1 MDPGWTST
9 TGAPPVDLRGP
20 TVHAPGRDHSV
31 SRWGWLGW
39 ATRSVD
45 LYQPEADH
53 GLRNAWVAA
62 AAAAGVAAL
71 GGVQVWNFHG
81 RQSQSGLVSYVV
93 VRALVALV
101 LTPLIVSVYLALPDL
116 ARRLLRRLRED
127 HVIQVRSDEQ
137 LDAAAP
143 ELGWLNHNRLV
154 LPAAVLAVAYL
165 AYELAT
171 DQRDLAPPIGVVVVG
186 SLVAQA
192 VLLYLAV
199 VTTVHLGIV
208 ARAVG
213 KLLRGLPL
221 HLQPL
226 HPDRCGGLWIVGRL
240 FSLTLSVAVVYGA
253 TALCLGLV
261 LAAWHQAP
269 LAAYR
274 HPELALL
281 AVCYLA
287 LLPSA
292 FLNLLWLPHQL
303 LERRRSELLKPVA
316 RAFDAA
322 IATARPSRADDAT
335 RLRAKADS
343 LSEVARQLRILDQA
357 WPVWPLRTKR
367 LGPVVVTAVLPLVVP
382 LMSTALSKLL
392 SG

>member
-1 MDPGWTST
+1 MIRPAPDTAVGLPGMDPGWTST

-240 FSLTLSVAVVYGA
+240 FSL
-253 TALCLGLV
+253 
-261 LAAWHQAP
+261 
-269 LAAYR
+269 
-274 HPELALL
+274 ALL